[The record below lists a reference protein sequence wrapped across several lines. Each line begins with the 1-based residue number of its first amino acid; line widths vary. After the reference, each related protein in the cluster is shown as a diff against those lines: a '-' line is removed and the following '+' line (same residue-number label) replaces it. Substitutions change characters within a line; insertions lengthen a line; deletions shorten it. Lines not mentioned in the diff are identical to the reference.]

1 MGNYSKS
8 SIGKLNDLHQHVFA
22 PDGLPEPLVGKVFLK
37 ELLDL
42 NSMEVSLNKDTPNTG
57 NKFFHA
63 HKNNE
68 EVYIFLRGTGEM
80 MIDKDRFP
88 IEEGTVV
95 KVPPGAYRAW
105 WNTGK
110 DDLHYVVIQA
120 QTNSLKTYALTDVEF
135 NEDKIPW
142 SA

>member
-1 MGNYSKS
+1 MSNYSKAN
-8 SIGKLNDLHQHVFA
+8 IGKLNDLHEHVFA
-22 PDGLPEPLVGKVFLK
+22 PDALPEPLVGKVFLK

-57 NKFFHA
+57 SNFFHS

-88 IEEGTVV
+88 IEEGSVV
-95 KVPPGAYRAW
+95 RVPTGAYRAC

-110 DDLHYVVIQA
+110 ENLYYVVIQA
-120 QTNSLKTYALTDVEF
+120 QTNSLKTFALTDAEF
-135 NEDKIPW
+135 SEDKIPW
-142 SA
+142 KS